1 MYNVFKRP
9 MFRKGGS
16 TQGQGIMS
24 HVEPRVQAQSG
35 YFGQTPIYPQPFSTM
50 NANAAM
56 GMGDGRVQMMKSF
69 PLDAGTS
76 GFPSSNFRPEIDYGS
91 SAPPKF
97 DVNAVEE
104 INTTDEFITIKAGR
118 NQSETTIRNPNY
130 KPPGEYQERTI
141 RGQKTKVFVPYDD
154 ETIESMKVSETGNN
168 YKAEQDMQSI
178 IADAEKSF
186 VADKA
191 NKDLLMEKEKIT
203 IGDNDGKLTLD
214 IMEEVEGEK
223 KLLNKLLDNKN
234 LTRGENALII
244 AEALKTGG
252 GLNAKI
258 DAATKLA
265 LPIARSRAKEDKA
278 VTLTAYKIAKDKEK
292 TLQAAQIKANTPSAN
307 QKNINTQIDMLYKS
321 HKKDEGEKA
330 MSKEDFTLNWYKE
343 NTKPG
348 TSMEMNLR
356 ALDGANKP
364 ITNALI
370 ELKSAKKALQKE
382 QAKGKKAKESMIEL
396 YTNNYQDALSDVELF
411 RTNPAWEN
419 SPYNK
424 MYISII
430 GQAVKDG
437 GRIGYALG
445 TKPEM
450 MSQNFTEVSQTPKG
464 IEEVSATE
472 VDTAGAITAE
482 KPVINLDYATLRKRL
497 PPEINDQVV
506 ALLASSEKALQ
517 DFAYIQ
523 TQSDVERFNVT
534 YGVNL
539 VIPPQTQQA

>member
-24 HVEPRVQAQSG
+24 HVEPRVQANSG

-69 PLDAGTS
+69 PMNAQSMGAN
-76 GFPSSNFRPEIDYGS
+76 SNFRPEIDYGS
-91 SAPPKF
+91 SAPSKF
-97 DVNAVEE
+97 DVNAVED

-130 KPPGEYQERTI
+130 RPPGEYKTVNR
-141 RGQKTKVFVPYDD
+141 RGQPVRVFVPYDD

-178 IADAEKSF
+178 IADAEKNF

-223 KLLNKLLDNKN
+223 KILNKLLDNKN

-292 TLQAAQIKANTPSAN
+292 TLQAAQIKADTPSASQKGINEQIN
-307 QKNINTQIDMLYKS
+307 QAFKF
-321 HKKDEGEKA
+321 HKKDKGTDA
-330 MSKEDFTLNWYKE
+330 MSMEDFRMDWYRK
-343 NTKPG
+343 NATPG
-348 TSMEMNLR
+348 V
-356 ALDGANKP
+356 DQQ
-364 ITNALI
+364 TNIAI
-370 ELKSAKKALQKE
+370 LKSYGKSIETTLEELRENKINLQKE
-382 QAKGKKAKESMIEL
+382 QAKGKKAKESMIKL
-396 YTNNYQDALSDVELF
+396 YTDGYQNALGKINYFKS
-411 RTNPAWEN
+411 NPAFEG
-419 SPYNK
+419 SAFDK
-424 MYISII
+424 MFISIM

>member
-56 GMGDGRVQMMKSF
+56 GMGDGRVEMMKSF
-69 PLDAGTS
+69 PMNAQSMGA
-76 GFPSSNFRPEIDYGS
+76 SSNFRPEIDYGS

-130 KPPGEYQERTI
+130 KPPGEYKTVNR
-141 RGQKTKVFVPYDD
+141 RGQPVRVFVPYDD

-223 KLLNKLLDNKN
+223 KILNKLLDNKN

-265 LPIARSRAKEDKA
+265 LPVARSRAKEDKA

-292 TLQAAQIKANTPSAN
+292 TLQAAQIKANTPSASQKGINEQIN
-307 QKNINTQIDMLYKS
+307 QAFKF
-321 HKKDEGEKA
+321 HKKDKGTDA
-330 MSKEDFTLNWYKE
+330 MSMEDFKMDWYRK
-343 NTKPG
+343 NATPG
-348 TSMEMNLR
+348 VDQQTNIAILKSF
-356 ALDGANKP
+356 GTP
-364 ITNALI
+364 IGNALE
-370 ELKSAKKALQKE
+370 ELRENKINLQKE
-382 QAKGKKAKESMIEL
+382 KAKKKPKDSMIKL
-396 YTNNYQDALSDVELF
+396 YTDQYQDALGQINYFKS
-411 RTNPAWEN
+411 NPAWEG
-419 SPYNK
+419 SAFDK
-424 MYISII
+424 MFISIV

>member
-24 HVEPRVQAQSG
+24 HVEPRVQANSG

-69 PLDAGTS
+69 PMNAQSMGA
-76 GFPSSNFRPEIDYGS
+76 SSNFRPEIDYGS

-97 DVNAVEE
+97 DVNEVED

-130 KPPGEYQERTI
+130 KPPGEYKTVNR
-141 RGQKTKVFVPYDD
+141 RGQKVKVFVPYDD
-154 ETIESMKVSETGNN
+154 ETIESMKVSETGDNV
-168 YKAEQDMQSI
+168 KANRDMQSI

-191 NKDLLMEKEKIT
+191 NKNLLMEKEKIT

-223 KLLNKLLDNKN
+223 KILNKLLKN
-234 LTRGENALII
+234 DKFTRGENALII
-244 AEALKTGG
+244 AQALNTPGG
-252 GLNAKI
+252 INEKI
-258 DAATKLA
+258 AAATKAA
-265 LPIARSRAKEDKA
+265 LPVARSRAKEDKA
-278 VTLTAYKIAKDKEK
+278 VTLAAYKYAKDKEK
-292 TLQAAQIKANTPSAN
+292 TLEAARIKADTPSASQKGINEQIN
-307 QKNINTQIDMLYKS
+307 QAFKF
-321 HKKDEGEKA
+321 HKKDKGTDA
-330 MSKEDFTLNWYKE
+330 MSMEDFRMDWYRK
-343 NTKPG
+343 NATPG
-348 TSMEMNLR
+348 V
-356 ALDGANKP
+356 DQQ
-364 ITNALI
+364 TNIAI
-370 ELKSAKKALQKE
+370 LKSYGKSIETTLEELRENKINLQKE
-382 QAKGKKAKESMIEL
+382 QAKGKKAKESMIKL
-396 YTNNYQDALSDVELF
+396 YTDGYQNALGKINYFKS
-411 RTNPAWEN
+411 NPAFEG
-419 SPYNK
+419 SAFDK
-424 MYISII
+424 MFISIM

>member
-1 MYNVFKRP
+1 MDAQVMGASTNV
-9 MFRKGGS
+9 
-16 TQGQGIMS
+16 
-24 HVEPRVQAQSG
+24 
-35 YFGQTPIYPQPFSTM
+35 
-50 NANAAM
+50 
-56 GMGDGRVQMMKSF
+56 
-69 PLDAGTS
+69 
-76 GFPSSNFRPEIDYGS
+76 RPEINYGS

-104 INTTDEFITIKAGR
+104 INTTDKFITIKAGR

-130 KPPGEYQERTI
+130 KPPGEYKTVNR
-141 RGQKTKVFVPYDD
+141 RGQKTRVFVPYDD

-168 YKAEQDMQSI
+168 YKAERDMQSI

-186 VADKA
+186 AADKA

-223 KLLNKLLDNKN
+223 KILNKLLKN
-234 LTRGENALII
+234 DKFTRGENALII
-244 AEALKTGG
+244 AQALNTPGG
-252 GLNAKI
+252 INEKI
-258 DAATKLA
+258 AAATKAA
-265 LPIARSRAKEDKA
+265 LPVARSRAKEDKA
-278 VTLTAYKIAKDKEK
+278 VTLAAYKYAKDKEK
-292 TLQAAQIKANTPSAN
+292 TLEAARIKADTPSAT
-307 QKNINTQIDMLYKS
+307 QKGINEQIKQAFKF
-321 HKKDEGEKA
+321 HKKDKGTDA
-330 MSKEDFTLNWYKE
+330 MSMEDFKMDWYRK
-343 NTKPG
+343 NATPG
-348 TSMEMNLR
+348 VDQQTNIAILKSFST
-356 ALDGANKP
+356 P
-364 ITNALI
+364 IANALE
-370 ELKSAKKALQKE
+370 ELRENKINLQKE
-382 QAKGKKAKESMIEL
+382 KAKKKPKDSMIKL
-396 YTNNYQDALSDVELF
+396 YTDQYQDALGQINYFKS
-411 RTNPAWEN
+411 NPAWEG
-419 SPYNK
+419 SAFDK
-424 MYISII
+424 MFISIV

>member
-1 MYNVFKRP
+1 

-24 HVEPRVQAQSG
+24 HVEPRVQANSG

-69 PLDAGTS
+69 PMDAQVMGA
-76 GFPSSNFRPEIDYGS
+76 SNNVRTEINYGS

-104 INTTDEFITIKAGR
+104 INTTDEFITIKVGR

-130 KPPGEYQERTI
+130 KPPGEYKTVNR
-141 RGQKTKVFVPYDD
+141 RGQPVRVFVPYDD

-186 VADKA
+186 AADKA

-223 KLLNKLLDNKN
+223 KILNKLLKN
-234 LTRGENALII
+234 DKFTRGENALII
-244 AEALKTGG
+244 AQALNTPGG
-252 GLNAKI
+252 INEKI
-258 DAATKLA
+258 AAATKAA
-265 LPIARSRAKEDKA
+265 LPVARSRAKEDKA
-278 VTLTAYKIAKDKEK
+278 VTLAAYKYAKDKEK
-292 TLQAAQIKANTPSAN
+292 TLEAARIKADTPSAT
-307 QKNINTQIDMLYKS
+307 QKGINEQIKQAFKF
-321 HKKDEGEKA
+321 HKKDKGTDA
-330 MSKEDFTLNWYKE
+330 MSMEDFKMDWYRK
-343 NTKPG
+343 NATPG
-348 TSMEMNLR
+348 VDQQTNIAILKSFST
-356 ALDGANKP
+356 P
-364 ITNALI
+364 IANALE
-370 ELKSAKKALQKE
+370 ELRENKINLQKE
-382 QAKGKKAKESMIEL
+382 KAKKKPKDSMIKL
-396 YTNNYQDALSDVELF
+396 YTDQYQDALGQINYFKS
-411 RTNPAWEN
+411 NPAWEG
-419 SPYNK
+419 SAFDK
-424 MYISII
+424 MFISIV

>member
-35 YFGQTPIYPQPFSTM
+35 YFGQTPIYPIPLNQIK
-50 NANAAM
+50 ANAAM
-56 GMGDGRVQMMKSF
+56 GMGDGIVPMMKSF
-69 PLDAGTS
+69 PMDAQVMGA
-76 GFPSSNFRPEIDYGS
+76 SSNFRPEIDYGS

-104 INTTDEFITIKAGR
+104 INTTDKFITIKAGR

-130 KPPGEYQERTI
+130 KPPGEYKTVNR
-141 RGQKTKVFVPYDD
+141 RGQETRVFVPYDD

-168 YKAEQDMQSI
+168 YKAERDMQSI

-186 VADKA
+186 AADKA

-223 KLLNKLLDNKN
+223 KILNKLLKN
-234 LTRGENALII
+234 DKFTRGENALII
-244 AEALKTGG
+244 AQALNTPGG
-252 GLNAKI
+252 INEKI
-258 DAATKLA
+258 AAATKAA
-265 LPIARSRAKEDKA
+265 LPVARSRAKEDKA
-278 VTLTAYKIAKDKEK
+278 VTLAAYKYAKDKEK
-292 TLQAAQIKANTPSAN
+292 TLEAARIKADTPSAT
-307 QKNINTQIDMLYKS
+307 QKGINEQIKQAFKF
-321 HKKDEGEKA
+321 HKKDKGTDA
-330 MSKEDFTLNWYKE
+330 MSMEDFKMDWYRK
-343 NTKPG
+343 NATPG
-348 TSMEMNLR
+348 VDQQTNIAILKSFST
-356 ALDGANKP
+356 P
-364 ITNALI
+364 IANALE
-370 ELKSAKKALQKE
+370 ELRENKINLQKE
-382 QAKGKKAKESMIEL
+382 KAKKKPKDSMIKL
-396 YTNNYQDALSDVELF
+396 YTDQYQDALGQINYFKS
-411 RTNPAWEN
+411 NPAWEG
-419 SPYNK
+419 SAFDK
-424 MYISII
+424 MFISIV

>member
-24 HVEPRVQAQSG
+24 HVEPRVQANSG

-56 GMGDGRVQMMKSF
+56 GMGDGIVPMMKSF
-69 PLDAGTS
+69 PMDAQVMGAST
-76 GFPSSNFRPEIDYGS
+76 NVRPEINYGS

-104 INTTDEFITIKAGR
+104 INTTDEFITIKVGR

-130 KPPGEYQERTI
+130 KPPGEYKTVNR
-141 RGQKTKVFVPYDD
+141 RGQPVRVFVPYDD

-186 VADKA
+186 AADKA

-223 KLLNKLLDNKN
+223 KILNKLLKN
-234 LTRGENALII
+234 DKFTRGENALII
-244 AEALKTGG
+244 AQALNTPGG
-252 GLNAKI
+252 INEKI
-258 DAATKLA
+258 AAATKAA
-265 LPIARSRAKEDKA
+265 LPVARSRAKEDKA
-278 VTLTAYKIAKDKEK
+278 VTLAAYKYAKDKEK
-292 TLQAAQIKANTPSAN
+292 TLEAARIKADTPSAT
-307 QKNINTQIDMLYKS
+307 QKGINEQIKQAFKF
-321 HKKDEGEKA
+321 HKKDKGTDA
-330 MSKEDFTLNWYKE
+330 MSMEDFKMDWYRK
-343 NTKPG
+343 NATPG
-348 TSMEMNLR
+348 VDQQTNIAILKSFST
-356 ALDGANKP
+356 P
-364 ITNALI
+364 IANALE
-370 ELKSAKKALQKE
+370 ELRENKINLQKE
-382 QAKGKKAKESMIEL
+382 KAKKKPKDSMIKL
-396 YTNNYQDALSDVELF
+396 YTDQYQDALGQINYFKS
-411 RTNPAWEN
+411 NPAWEG
-419 SPYNK
+419 SAFDK
-424 MYISII
+424 MFISIV

>member
-24 HVEPRVQAQSG
+24 HVEPRVQANSG

-69 PLDAGTS
+69 PMNAQSMGAN
-76 GFPSSNFRPEIDYGS
+76 SNFRPEIDYGS
-91 SAPPKF
+91 SAPSKF
-97 DVNAVEE
+97 DVNAVED

-130 KPPGEYQERTI
+130 RPPGEYKTVNR
-141 RGQKTKVFVPYDD
+141 RGQPVRVFVPYDD

-178 IADAEKSF
+178 IADAEKNF

-191 NKDLLMEKEKIT
+191 NKNLLMEKEKIT

-223 KLLNKLLDNKN
+223 KILNKLLDNKN

-278 VTLTAYKIAKDKEK
+278 VTLTAYKISKDKEK
-292 TLQAAQIKANTPSAN
+292 TLQAAQIKADTPSASQKGINEQIN
-307 QKNINTQIDMLYKS
+307 QAFKF
-321 HKKDEGEKA
+321 HKKDKGTDA
-330 MSKEDFTLNWYKE
+330 MSMEDFRMDWYRK
-343 NTKPG
+343 NATPG
-348 TSMEMNLR
+348 V
-356 ALDGANKP
+356 DQQ
-364 ITNALI
+364 TNIAI
-370 ELKSAKKALQKE
+370 LKSYGKSIETTLEELRENKINLQKE
-382 QAKGKKAKESMIEL
+382 QAKGKKAKESMIKL
-396 YTNNYQDALSDVELF
+396 YTDGYQNALGKINYFKS
-411 RTNPAWEN
+411 NPAFEG
-419 SPYNK
+419 SAFDK
-424 MYISII
+424 MFISIM

>member
-24 HVEPRVQAQSG
+24 HVEPRVQANSG

-69 PLDAGTS
+69 PMNAQSMGAN
-76 GFPSSNFRPEIDYGS
+76 SNFRPEIDYGS
-91 SAPPKF
+91 SAPSKF
-97 DVNAVEE
+97 DVNAVED

-130 KPPGEYQERTI
+130 RPPGEYKTVNR
-141 RGQKTKVFVPYDD
+141 RGQPVRVFVPYDD

-178 IADAEKSF
+178 IADAEKNF

-191 NKDLLMEKEKIT
+191 NKNLLMEKEKIT

-223 KLLNKLLDNKN
+223 KILNKLLDNKN

-292 TLQAAQIKANTPSAN
+292 TLQAAQIKADTPSASQKGINEQIN
-307 QKNINTQIDMLYKS
+307 QAFKF
-321 HKKDEGEKA
+321 HKKDKGTDA
-330 MSKEDFTLNWYKE
+330 MSMEDFRMDWYRK
-343 NTKPG
+343 NATPG
-348 TSMEMNLR
+348 V
-356 ALDGANKP
+356 DQQ
-364 ITNALI
+364 TNIAI
-370 ELKSAKKALQKE
+370 LKSYGKSIETTLEELRENKINLQKE
-382 QAKGKKAKESMIEL
+382 QAKGKKAKESMIKL
-396 YTNNYQDALSDVELF
+396 YTDGYQNALGKINYFKS
-411 RTNPAWEN
+411 NPAFEG
-419 SPYNK
+419 SAFDK
-424 MYISII
+424 MFISIM

>member
-24 HVEPRVQAQSG
+24 HVEPRVQAQGG
-35 YFGQTPIYPQPFSTM
+35 YFGQTPIYPPPFSTM

-56 GMGDGRVQMMKSF
+56 GMGDGRVEMMKSF
-69 PLDAGTS
+69 PLDAGTN

-104 INTTDEFITIKAGR
+104 TNTTDKFITIKAGR
-118 NQSETTIRNPNY
+118 NQSDMVIKNPNY
-130 KPPGEYQERTI
+130 KPPGEYKTVNR
-141 RGQKTKVFVPYDD
+141 RGQPVRVFVPYDD

-168 YKAEQDMQSI
+168 YKAERDMQSI

-186 VADKA
+186 AADKA

-223 KLLNKLLDNKN
+223 KILNKLLDNKN

-292 TLQAAQIKANTPSAN
+292 TLQAAQIKANTPSASQKGINEQIN
-307 QKNINTQIDMLYKS
+307 QAFKF
-321 HKKDEGEKA
+321 HKKDKGTDA
-330 MSKEDFTLNWYKE
+330 MSMEDFRMDWYRK
-343 NTKPG
+343 NATPG
-348 TSMEMNLR
+348 V
-356 ALDGANKP
+356 DQQ
-364 ITNALI
+364 TNIAI
-370 ELKSAKKALQKE
+370 LKSYGKSIETTLEELRENKINLQKE
-382 QAKGKKAKESMIEL
+382 QAKGKKAKESMIKL
-396 YTNNYQDALSDVELF
+396 YTDGYQNALGKINYFKS
-411 RTNPAWEN
+411 NPAFKG
-419 SPYNK
+419 SAFDK
-424 MYISII
+424 MFISIM